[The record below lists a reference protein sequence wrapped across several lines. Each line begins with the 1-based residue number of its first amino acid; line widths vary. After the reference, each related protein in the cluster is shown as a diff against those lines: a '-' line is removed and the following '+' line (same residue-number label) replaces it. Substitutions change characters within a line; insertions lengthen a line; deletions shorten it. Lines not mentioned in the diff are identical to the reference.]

1 MPPRS
6 WEETSGLPSSK
17 VVTVPS
23 RVTRLLLDETTSPGI
38 ADKWSGGAY
47 PCGIQGFGLGWG
59 YTLVEEGARTQWH
72 PKSLPG
78 LDVSSHRQLI
88 GGGKKRPPAGHLQE
102 PTVKA
107 IVPEAALVWRWPHID
122 ALLFRIGSRC
132 LFICKPLCLLLKILL
147 QSRRTTDCDSLW
159 DSPVYKHWSL
169 LLAPPTLWDHQ
180 GLNTGSTDHSC
191 NPQMNPPPRQETC
204 RLGRASQFVCLTV
217 GYFMGLFSCNRENS
231 TQTEL
236 ISFSHTHIHT
246 NRCFVSMNKHV
257 RDGFRHSWIQ
267 VLKASPESSLLASS
281 IFLWV
286 GFTLKQAFSSQ
297 CQDGC
302 HESQAYRL
310 CSKLNQKKASFP
322 C

>member
-47 PCGIQGFGLGWG
+47 LCGIQGFGLGWG

-107 IVPEAALVWRWPHID
+107 INAWGCPSLTVAAHRCSPFQDWFQMSVYLQTTLFAAENTPPEQTHNWLWFPVRQPSVQAL
-122 ALLFRIGSRC
+122 
-132 LFICKPLCLLLKILL
+132 K
-147 QSRRTTDCDSLW
+147 
-159 DSPVYKHWSL
+159 
-169 LLAPPTLWDHQ
+169 
-180 GLNTGSTDHSC
+180 
-191 NPQMNPPPRQETC
+191 PPPRAPHA
-204 RLGRASQFVCLTV
+204 LGPPGSEYRQHRPLLQPPNEPTPPPGNMPIRKGLSVCLSDC
-217 GYFMGLFSCNRENS
+217 GLFYGTLQLQQRKFNS
-231 TQTEL
+231 DWVNLFLT
-236 ISFSHTHIHT
+236 HTHTH
-246 NRCFVSMNKHV
+246 K
-257 RDGFRHSWIQ
+257 Q
-267 VLKASPESSLLASS
+267 
-281 IFLWV
+281 IF
-286 GFTLKQAFSSQ
+286 
-297 CQDGC
+297 C
-302 HESQAYRL
+302 
-310 CSKLNQKKASFP
+310 LNE
-322 C
+322 